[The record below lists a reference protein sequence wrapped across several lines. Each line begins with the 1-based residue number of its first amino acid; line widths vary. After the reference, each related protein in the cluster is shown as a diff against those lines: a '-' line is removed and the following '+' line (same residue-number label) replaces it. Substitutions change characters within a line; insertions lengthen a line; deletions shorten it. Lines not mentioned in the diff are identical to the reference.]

1 MSIHKTEAIV
11 LARYDLRETS
21 MLVNFY
27 SRDFGKIT
35 AEVKGIRSEPD
46 KFASNL
52 EIFSLNEI
60 IFYRKRNSSVHLLSQ
75 ADKRENF
82 DAIRRDVFKTGI
94 ANFMLELTAALMAPE
109 DKNEEVFNLCAAALQ
124 ELKDARFPEKIA
136 LIFKIKMLALSGFKP
151 HLDSCLSCQQKIL
164 GDSRFSLALGGLL
177 CPNCYAKDLSSRA
190 IFRGTVASILHIE
203 KNDFKNNLNLGI
215 NPEIKKELGMILNS
229 FINYHL
235 EKELKSQKVL
245 NKLAVGV

>member
-177 CPNCYAKDLSSRA
+177 CPNCYAKD
-190 IFRGTVASILHIE
+190 F
-203 KNDFKNNLNLGI
+203 
-215 NPEIKKELGMILNS
+215 
-229 FINYHL
+229 
-235 EKELKSQKVL
+235 
-245 NKLAVGV
+245 